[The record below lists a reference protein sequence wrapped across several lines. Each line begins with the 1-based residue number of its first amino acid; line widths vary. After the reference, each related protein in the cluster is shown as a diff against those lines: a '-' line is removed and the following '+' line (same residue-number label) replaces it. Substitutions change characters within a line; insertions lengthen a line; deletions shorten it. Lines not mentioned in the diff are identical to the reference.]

1 MTEHCTM
8 SGFPDKRNEN
18 MHKNMK
24 FRLSLIAAAMTA
36 SVTAMAA
43 DQPYFTVTEISG
55 ADTFPFKLA
64 RTEDQAL
71 TRTYASRAWDFYDMS
86 PELFDIA
93 DNFSYVQGC
102 IYYGSV
108 CDAFWSQDG
117 GAAYTWRKN
126 MTDHISNV
134 SSSFNGGGALDEFG
148 GVYLSAGD
156 DGSFMTGY
164 KSSSSP
170 DDTVNQDGHG
180 VRYAYVWLN
189 GTEIQLTNK
198 GFGGAVSSL
207 KLDDGSYLVGGYYG
221 ADDLTKSD
229 SLYYCIGEGN
239 YNTDTWA
246 TSDWIYNCPV
256 FKTDAYLWHVRAD
269 GQVIDSLQLSRKDN
283 DDARTGSVRAI
294 SKGDDGTVYAFG
306 YVSDDE
312 YHKGTAVA
320 RMWTVGVEN
329 GSLCVKSSSKAKGI
343 DDPGDGDKNYLL
355 TTFNSANSSYATGF
369 VRYIKDKELN
379 LPIESFIYDFRNG
392 SVKKTIA
399 DTPFRGA
406 SIIVNSINSA
416 GIACGQHDLSTE
428 TSPVNGGSQR
438 TKAGFVYSV
447 DSDSMYDLND
457 YICSSSGCEQG
468 GRYYFISDAVD
479 INDNGTILATAY
491 RYDSKDDWVNHRNS
505 TVVPVFLQNG
515 SFNTDKS
522 ISSDYKVDYASSRV
536 DSGEKDQNGADSS
549 GGGGGG
555 SMTPAFLAVLGGL
568 LALRRRFHL

>member
-1 MTEHCTM
+1 MWTIGVGEDG
-8 SGFPDKRNEN
+8 S
-18 MHKNMK
+18 
-24 FRLSLIAAAMTA
+24 LSEV
-36 SVTAMAA
+36 S
-43 DQPYFTVTEISG
+43 YSG
-55 ADTFPFKLA
+55 A
-64 RTEDQAL
+64 
-71 TRTYASRAWDFYDMS
+71 
-86 PELFDIA
+86 
-93 DNFSYVQGC
+93 
-102 IYYGSV
+102 
-108 CDAFWSQDG
+108 
-117 GAAYTWRKN
+117 
-126 MTDHISNV
+126 
-134 SSSFNGGGALDEFG
+134 NG
-148 GVYLSAGD
+148 V
-156 DGSFMTGY
+156 
-164 KSSSSP
+164 
-170 DDTVNQDGHG
+170 
-180 VRYAYVWLN
+180 
-189 GTEIQLTNK
+189 
-198 GFGGAVSSL
+198 
-207 KLDDGSYLVGGYYG
+207 
-221 ADDLTKSD
+221 
-229 SLYYCIGEGN
+229 
-239 YNTDTWA
+239 
-246 TSDWIYNCPV
+246 
-256 FKTDAYLWHVRAD
+256 
-269 GQVIDSLQLSRKDN
+269 
-283 DDARTGSVRAI
+283 
-294 SKGDDGTVYAFG
+294 
-306 YVSDDE
+306 
-312 YHKGTAVA
+312 
-320 RMWTVGVEN
+320 
-329 GSLCVKSSSKAKGI
+329 
-343 DDPGDGDKNYLL
+343 DDPGDGDENYLL
-355 TTFNSANSSYATGF
+355 TTFNASNSSYATGF
-369 VRYIKDKELN
+369 VRYYKDKEVN
-379 LPIESFIYDFRNG
+379 KPIESFIYDFRNG